1 MIDKVVEFEQKI
13 YKTHYY
19 FAVIT

>member
-1 MIDKVVEFEQKI
+1 MINKVVEFEQKI